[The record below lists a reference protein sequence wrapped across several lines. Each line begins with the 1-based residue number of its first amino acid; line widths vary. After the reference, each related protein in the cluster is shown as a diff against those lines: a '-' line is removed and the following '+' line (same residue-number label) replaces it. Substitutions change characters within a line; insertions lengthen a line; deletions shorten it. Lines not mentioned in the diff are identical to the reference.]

1 MKFFYQLD
9 KDALN
14 DFQSI
19 GANTDT
25 VLLKDVLLKDNECY
39 TRYEQYQKMTIVM
52 DNVTLRVVTL
62 GVSDLII
69 ENVQ

>member
-25 VLLKDVLLKDNECY
+25 VLLKDNECY
-39 TRYEQYQKMTIVM
+39 TRYEQCQKMTIVM